1 MDMVETTKQFPPPV
15 NILNNSERN
24 LRLAF
29 YPCTS
34 HLKYVYIC
42 FQYNSIKTMQ
52 QFSQVINLFSQIIE
66 WKSYC
71 DLGKF
76 LYAACLKIHVKQG
89 HLSYIR
95 NHNFTLWHLYDSP
108 PHNSHSVRVQET
120 FLAPDEQLFRWTFS
134 LQIWKLS
141 FNDFSVPIRNN
152 VQKRT

>member
-34 HLKYVYIC
+34 HLKYVCIYV
-42 FQYNSIKTMQ
+42 FSIIVSKLCSSFLKSSTY
-52 QFSQVINLFSQIIE
+52 FPKSLNENRIVIWES
-66 WKSYC
+66 
-71 DLGKF
+71 

-95 NHNFTLWHLYDSP
+95 NHNFPLWHLYDSP

-120 FLAPDEQLFRWTFS
+120 FLVPDEQLFRWTFS
-134 LQIWKLS
+134 LQILKLS